1 MDPGSAPTILRHGFR
16 ENRGELQRDRRCAR
30 AHIPLLRRADR
41 RRATAGR
48 SRHARRRGHPQA
60 RHLRGDVLRVEK
72 TLRIAWDAGDP
83 RTAPAALGER
93 AAQAPRC
100 GSDA

>member
-1 MDPGSAPTILRHGFR
+1 MSTAVPARLYTVDSEQIEANSNETGDP
-16 ENRGELQRDRRCAR
+16 AR

-41 RRATAGR
+41 RGATAGR

-72 TLRIAWDAGDP
+72 TLRIAWEAGDP
-83 RTAPAALGER
+83 RTAPAARGER